1 MAKKNRIPKKIAGVK
16 IPRAIRKNTLMKG
29 LLGNPVGRQIIAD
42 ALIAAASAAAAALV
56 ASRHGA
62 VKVASRHGAVKKAG
76 KAVANAGEDT
86 LQVARG
92 ALKSAA
98 SAFTDSLSNAAKL
111 AVGDDDRSR
120 RKHARAH

>member
-1 MAKKNRIPKKIAGVK
+1 MAKNRIPKKIAGVK

-29 LLGNPVGRQIIAD
+29 LLGNPVGRQIVAD
-42 ALIAAASAAAAALV
+42 ALIAAATAAAAALV
-56 ASRHGA
+56 ASRPG
-62 VKVASRHGAVKKAG
+62 GVKKAG

-98 SAFTDSLSNAAKL
+98 SAFTDSLTNAAKL
-111 AVGDDDRSR
+111 AVGGDDRSR
-120 RKHARAH
+120 RKQARAH